1 MNCILYL
8 YVIIISLPQL
18 LLDIGL
24 YVYLHVYFTKSS
36 GKKSCSAEI
45 GGEYYFLRLHD
56 KDINTVILG
65 ITRSKFVPL
74 NLCVN
79 KTDSIKAD
87 LLAGSSLP
95 VSI

>member
-1 MNCILYL
+1 MSY
-8 YVIIISLPQL
+8 
-18 LLDIGL
+18 
-24 YVYLHVYFTKSS
+24 
-36 GKKSCSAEI
+36 SAEI

-79 KTDSIKAD
+79 KPDSIKAD
-87 LLAGSSLP
+87 FLAGSSLP